1 MLYSSIL
8 VPISLIFVKFRSF
21 ANNIQK
27 EHKNTMQ
34 LAITILGSH
43 QSRFMAEILPAIRDC
58 KCHILEIRSSR
69 VSQATAAYLLIQGN
83 WNQIAKFEGSLE
95 LIQKRLDIKIQL
107 LRTEA
112 EAKDKTREYLP
123 YSLETISL
131 DQDNIIESIA
141 TFLLDRDIEISEISG
156 SSYQA
161 PYLQS
166 SVFSSKFIILVPA
179 SVSLLMLRE
188 EFMDLC
194 DQLNVDAILEPIK
207 R

>member
-1 MLYSSIL
+1 
-8 VPISLIFVKFRSF
+8 
-21 ANNIQK
+21 
-27 EHKNTMQ
+27 MQ

-58 KCHILEIRSSR
+58 KCHIVEIRSSTIGQ
-69 VSQATAAYLLIQGN
+69 STAAYLLIQGN
-83 WNQIAKFEGSLE
+83 WNQIAKFESTLDV
-95 LIQKRLDIKIQL
+95 IQKRLEIKVQS
-107 LRTEA
+107 LRT
-112 EAKDKTREYLP
+112 EAKDKTKDCLP

-131 DQDNIIESIA
+131 DHENIIESVA
-141 TFLLDRDIEISEISG
+141 TFLLDRDIEFEEITG
-156 SSYQA
+156 SCYQA

-166 SVFSSKFIILVPA
+166 SVFSSKFVILVPA

-194 DQLNVDAILEPIK
+194 DQLNIDAILEPIK